1 MSIKRRVRVTIE
13 KEFDVE
19 LTDKMFGDMCR
30 EGYIT
35 NFCECLWEIDGI
47 DDVVKYAA
55 RMVADGGV
63 GYSYDGLG
71 IIRYAGPNVKAGV
84 LISNMDED
92 MEVDIIKE
100 YP

>member
-1 MSIKRRVRVTIE
+1 MSTWSEINGAVTFHE
-13 KEFDVE
+13 KDHISI
-19 LTDKMFGDMCR
+19 
-30 EGYIT
+30 Y
-35 NFCECLWEIDGI
+35 ECFKE
-47 DDVVKYAA
+47 VV
-55 RMVADGGV
+55 DGGV